1 MINDLRDTTLEY
13 VLPIVIAYLL
23 AWIVYRLSARIVGRF
38 VGISGHVPS
47 GLRLRQERQ
56 HTLHGLLASAVSF
69 AAFLIATLFAL
80 GRFVDSTTLI
90 WMVGL
95 FSAAFGLGA
104 RPLISDFLT
113 GLGFIFED
121 TFDIGEKLEVLG
133 IEGVVE
139 KIRLRTTLIRATSG
153 ELYVVPNGEIRVI
166 RNFSRGRFSTS
177 NVTLKIPAAQL
188 SAVLPILE
196 DLGQDAVSL
205 LPNLLEPWQVISPS
219 GVIGQ
224 QVELTLLVKAR
235 FGKAA
240 EMRPRLL
247 ALVQERLAEMNVE
260 LAS

>member
-1 MINDLRDTTLEY
+1 MIDSIQDTALNY
-13 VLPIVIAYLL
+13 ALPIALAYLL
-23 AWIVYRLSARIVGRF
+23 AWITHRLAARIVGQF
-38 VGISGHVPS
+38 VDFSGYAPS

-56 HTLHGLLASAVSF
+56 RTLHDLLASAVSF
-69 AAFLIATLFAL
+69 IAFLIATLFAL
-80 GRFVDSTTLI
+80 GRFVDTTTLI

-104 RPLISDFLT
+104 RPLIADFLT
-113 GLGFIFED
+113 GMGFIFED
-121 TFDIGEKLEVLG
+121 TFDIGEKLEILG

-177 NVTLKIPAAQL
+177 NITLRIPAAQL
-188 SAVLPILE
+188 STALPILE
-196 DLGQDAVSL
+196 DLGRDAVSL
-205 LPNLLEPWQVISPS
+205 LPNLLEPWQVISQS

-224 QVELTLLVKAR
+224 DVELTLLVKTR

-247 ALVQERLAEMNVE
+247 ALVQEHLAEMNIE